1 MRKWIVENFCE
12 KKYAFERKVE
22 NFHEIRK
29 FLENFER
36 ILRISRKI
44 FNENFYFRS
53 LFCCLNEIF
62 AKEIESKF
70 ETSNPSSLVKGVK
83 ETLII

>member
-1 MRKWIVENFCE
+1 MRKKNTHLNE
-12 KKYAFERKVE
+12 KLK